1 MNSFVNGY
9 YQFAVWAMRLAYLNI
24 LWFVFTLVG
33 LFFFG
38 LMPATAGMFAVVRK
52 WVSGDTDIPVFKTFW
67 KSYRQEFLK
76 ANLLGYI
83 LAGIGYLL
91 YIELQILR
99 AQENMV
105 YFVASYGVIALF
117 IVLLIVLLYSFPIFV
132 HFNISTLQNI
142 KWAFVIGV
150 IHPILTISLIAILL
164 FVHYVTFITIP
175 ALLFFFGGSVTAFIL
190 TWGASKTFTKYEPS
204 NV

>member
-1 MNSFVNGY
+1 MNGFVNGY
-9 YQFAVWAMRLAYLNI
+9 YQFSLWAMRLAYVNI

-52 WVSGDTDIPVFKTFW
+52 WVSGDTDIKIFQTFR
-67 KSYRQEFLK
+67 KSYSKEFFK
-76 ANLLGYI
+76 ANLLGYL
-83 LAGIGYLL
+83 LAGVGYLL

-105 YFVASYGVIALF
+105 YFVASYGVIALYL
-117 IVLLIVLLYSFPIFV
+117 VLLIVLLYSFPIFV
-132 HFNISTLQNI
+132 HFNVNALQNI

-150 IHPILTISLIAILL
+150 IHPVLTIAMIAILGL
-164 FVHYVTFITIP
+164 VHYVAFMTIP

>member
-1 MNSFVNGY
+1 MSGFVNGY
-9 YQFAVWAMRLAYLNI
+9 YQFSLWAMRLAYVNI
-24 LWFVFTLVG
+24 LWFTFTLVG

-52 WVSGDTDIPVFKTFW
+52 WVAGDTDIKIFQTFW
-67 KSYRQEFLK
+67 KSYSKEFLK
-76 ANLLGYI
+76 ANLLGYL

-99 AQENMV
+99 AQENMS
-105 YFVASYGVIALF
+105 YFVASYGVIALL

-150 IHPILTISLIAILL
+150 IHPVLTIAMIAILGV
-164 FVHYVTFITIP
+164 VHYVAFMTIP

>member
-1 MNSFVNGY
+1 MSGFVNGY
-9 YQFAVWAMRLAYLNI
+9 YQFSLWAMRLAYVNI
-24 LWFVFTLVG
+24 LWFTFTLVG

-38 LMPATAGMFAVVRK
+38 LMPATASMFAVVRK
-52 WVSGDTDIPVFKTFW
+52 WVAGDTDIKIFQTFW
-67 KSYRQEFLK
+67 KSYSKEFLK
-76 ANLLGYI
+76 ANLLGYL

-99 AQENMV
+99 AQENMS
-105 YFVASYGVIALF
+105 YFIASYGVIALL

-150 IHPILTISLIAILL
+150 IHPVLTITMIAILGV
-164 FVHYVTFITIP
+164 VHYVAFMTIP

-190 TWGASKTFTKYEPS
+190 TWGVSKTFTKYEPS